1 MQAKAE
7 VLEVWARQ
15 KKSMPLQSLTRSSFI
30 STWPIRFNP
39 CTLATVK
46 NPLIISLLILSISCF
61 AQETE
66 YANPLSGE
74 LILSGNFG
82 EVRGNHFHSGLDLK
96 TGGIEGKSVYAIADG
111 FVSRIAVSE
120 GGFGKAIYLE
130 HPNGKTSVYAHL
142 QQFAPEFA
150 AYVKR
155 QQYAKQSFKVNLTL
169 PFAKFQV
176 KKGQLI
182 AKSGNSGGSGGP
194 HVHFEVRETN
204 GQIPTN
210 PLNHGFKVKDSKHP
224 ELQKLWIYSHSKSG
238 HVDGL
243 IEEKGFK
250 LNGKSGNYSLTN
262 DTIYAFGKL
271 SFGIAALDRF
281 SSSRNVCGIYSINV
295 KVNGATIHK
304 QQIDKFPFAKKRMV
318 NCHIDYEKRIDDRH
332 FVHRTYIA
340 PGNKL
345 DLYPT
350 IKDGGTIF
358 IENGKTYKV
367 EVDVQDHAGNTSNI
381 AFTILGQKHQGSVIS
396 EKEVITDM
404 FPPKQDNSFTNNSVR
419 INIPKGCLYD
429 TLRFKYD
436 LKPSCKECISPV
448 HSIGKLT
455 NTPLH
460 KSMTVSIKL
469 DDVSE
474 DVALKAVMVS
484 FDKKGSPI
492 AEGGT
497 VKWNWMTA
505 TTRSFGDYAVML
517 DSLAPILRPKNFQDQ
532 TSYPNLD
539 TLKFHL
545 EDDLSGIRSY
555 SGTLNGKWVL
565 LEFDPKNDLLYYVK
579 DERFSKGLNTFRLK
593 VSDKVGNVKELSVTI
608 Q

>member
-1 MQAKAE
+1 M
-7 VLEVWARQ
+7 R
-15 KKSMPLQSLTRSSFI
+15 I
-30 STWPIRFNP
+30 PI
-39 CTLATVK
+39 
-46 NPLIISLLILSISCF
+46 IISFLSLSISCF
-61 AQETE
+61 AQDSE

-96 TGGIEGKSVYAIADG
+96 TGGVEGKSVYAIADG

-120 GGFGKAIYLE
+120 DGFGKAIYLE

-142 QQFAPEFA
+142 SDFAPEFA
-150 AYVKR
+150 QHVKD
-155 QQYAKQSFKVNLTL
+155 QQYAKQSFEVNLTL
-169 PFAKFQV
+169 PFGKFPV

-194 HVHFEVRETN
+194 HVHFEVRETI

-210 PLNHGFKVKDSKHP
+210 PLNHGFKVQDSKHP
-224 ELQKLWIYSHSKSG
+224 ELQKLWVYSHSENG

-243 IEEKGFK
+243 IKEKGIK
-250 LNGKSGNYSLTN
+250 LNGTSGNYSIGK
-262 DTIYAFGKL
+262 DTIKASGII

-281 SSSRNVCGIYSINV
+281 TSARNVCGIYSMHV
-295 KVNGATIHK
+295 KVNGTTIHK
-304 QQIDKFPFAKKRMV
+304 QQMDKFPFSKKRMV
-318 NCHIDYEKRIDDRH
+318 NCHIDYEKRIEDQH
-332 FVHRTYIA
+332 FVYRSYIA

-350 IKDGGTIF
+350 LKDGGTIQVKK
-358 IENGKTYKV
+358 GKSYNIQ
-367 EVDVQDHAGNTSNI
+367 VDVLDHTGNISKI
-381 AFTILGQKHQGSVIS
+381 SFTILGQERKGSS
-396 EKEVITDM
+396 LSTQEEITDI

-419 INIPKGCLYD
+419 VNIPVGCLYD
-429 TLRFKYD
+429 TLKFKHE
-436 LKPSCKECISPV
+436 LKPACEDCVSPV

-455 NTPLH
+455 DTPLH

-469 DDVSE
+469 DEVLE
-474 DVALKAVMVS
+474 VTAQKAVMVS
-484 FDKKGSPI
+484 FDRKGNPI

-497 VKWNWMTA
+497 IKWNWMTA

-517 DSLAPILRPKNFQDQ
+517 DSLAPILRPKNFQNEM
-532 TSYPNLD
+532 SYPYLD
-539 TLKFHL
+539 TVKFHL
-545 EDDLSGIRSY
+545 EDDLSGISSY

-579 DERFSKGLNTFRLK
+579 DDRFSKGLNNFRIK

>member
-1 MQAKAE
+1 M
-7 VLEVWARQ
+7 VSVIRLE
-15 KKSMPLQSLTRSSFI
+15 
-30 STWPIRFNP
+30 P
-39 CTLATVK
+39 CTLPTVRILLTFLITVWIAT
-46 NPLIISLLILSISCF
+46 SF
-61 AQETE
+61 AQD
-66 YANPLSGE
+66 YANPLNGE

-96 TGGIEGKSVYAIADG
+96 TGGVEGKSVFAIADG

-142 QQFAPEFA
+142 SEFAPEIA
-150 AYVKR
+150 KYVKD
-155 QQYAKQSFKVNLTL
+155 QQYEKESFKVNLTL
-169 PFAKFQV
+169 PFGKFPV

-182 AKSGNSGGSGGP
+182 AQSGNSGSSGGP

-224 ELQKLWIYSHSKSG
+224 ELQKLWIYSHSESG
-238 HVDGL
+238 HVEGMIKELGL
-243 IEEKGFK
+243 K
-250 LNGKSGNYSLTN
+250 LNGKSGDYSTSK
-262 DTIYAFGKL
+262 DTIKASGQI

-281 SSSRNVCGIYSINV
+281 TSSKNVCGIYSMDV
-295 KVNGATIHK
+295 KVNGNTIHK

-318 NCHIDYEKRIDDRH
+318 NCHIDYEKRKTDRH
-332 FVHRTYIA
+332 FVYRTYIA

-350 IKDGGTIF
+350 IKDGGTLLVEI
-358 IENGKTYKV
+358 GKSYKV
-367 EVDVQDHAGNTSNI
+367 EVDVLDHAGNTSKI
-381 AFTILGQKHQGSVIS
+381 QFTILGQDWKGSS
-396 EKEVITDM
+396 LTQKEKITDL

-419 INIPKGCLYD
+419 VNIPNGCLYD
-429 TLRFKYD
+429 TLKFKYD
-436 LKPSCKECISPV
+436 LNPPCDDCASPV

-455 NTPLH
+455 DTPLH

-469 DDVSE
+469 DKVSE
-474 DVALKAVMVS
+474 AAASKAIMVS
-484 FDKKGSPI
+484 FDNKGNPI
-492 AEGGT
+492 AEGGSI
-497 VKWNWMTA
+497 KWNWITA
-505 TTRSFGDYAVML
+505 TTHSFGDYAVML

-565 LEFDPKNDLLYYVK
+565 LEYDPKNDLLYYVK
-579 DERFSKGLNTFRLK
+579 DERMVKGLNTFRLK
-593 VSDKVGNVKELSVTI
+593 ARDKVGNLKELNVTI

>member
-1 MQAKAE
+1 
-7 VLEVWARQ
+7 VVGS
-15 KKSMPLQSLTRSSFI
+15 KSQNIRYHNCNTLLNMRVNCQLNTMRLLLTFSI
-30 STWPIRFNP
+30 
-39 CTLATVK
+39 
-46 NPLIISLLILSISCF
+46 LICSLLGI

-96 TGGIEGKSVYAIADG
+96 TGGVEGKSVYAIADG

-120 GGFGKAIYLE
+120 GGFGNAIYLE

-142 QQFAPEFA
+142 QQFVPEFA
-150 AYVKR
+150 AYVKG
-155 QQYAKQSFKVNLTL
+155 QQYAKQSFEVNLTL
-169 PFAKFQV
+169 SIDKFPV
-176 KKGQLI
+176 KRGQLI
-182 AKSGNSGGSGGP
+182 AISGNSGGSGGP

-224 ELQKLWIYSHSKSG
+224 ELQKLWIYNHAESG

-250 LNGKSGNYSLTN
+250 LNGKSGNYSITQ
-262 DTIYAFGKL
+262 DTIKASGIL

-281 SSSRNVCGIYSINV
+281 SSSRNVCGIYSMDV
-295 KVNGATIHK
+295 KVNGVTIHK
-304 QQIDKFPFAKKRMV
+304 QQIDKFPFDKKRMV

-332 FVHRTYIA
+332 FVYRTYIA

-350 IKDGGTIF
+350 IKDGGTIL

-367 EVDVQDHAGNTSNI
+367 EVDVQDHAGNTSKI
-381 AFTILGQKHQGSVIS
+381 AFTILGQKRQGSFLS
-396 EKEVITDM
+396 EKEEFTDL
-404 FPPKQDNSFTNNSVR
+404 FPPEQDNSFTKNSVR
-419 INIPKGCLYD
+419 VNIPNGCLYD
-429 TLRFKYD
+429 TLKFKYD
-436 LKPSCKECISPV
+436 LKPACDDCISPV

-455 NTPLH
+455 NTPLD

-469 DDVSE
+469 DEVSE
-474 DVALKAVMVS
+474 ATASKAVMVS
-484 FDKKGSPI
+484 FDRKGNPI

-517 DSLAPILRPKNFQDQ
+517 DSLAPELRPKNFKDQ
-532 TSYPNLD
+532 TSTAGID

-545 EDDLSGIRSY
+545 EDDLAGIRSY

-579 DERFSKGLNTFRLK
+579 DERFLKGQNTFRLK

>member
-1 MQAKAE
+1 M
-7 VLEVWARQ
+7 L
-15 KKSMPLQSLTRSSFI
+15 LSF
-30 STWPIRFNP
+30 
-39 CTLATVK
+39 
-46 NPLIISLLILSISCF
+46 F
-61 AQETE
+61 AVGQENQ
-66 YANPLSGE
+66 YVNPLSGE

-96 TGGIEGKSVYAIADG
+96 TGGVEGKPVYAIAAG

-142 QQFAPEFA
+142 REFAPELA
-150 AYVKR
+150 AYVKE
-155 QQYAKQSFKVNLTL
+155 QQYAKQSFEVNLN
-169 PFAKFQV
+169 PPAGKFAV
-176 KKGQLI
+176 KKGALI

-210 PLNHGFKVKDSKHP
+210 PLNHGFEVKDSKHP

-238 HVDGL
+238 HIAGL
-243 IEEKGFK
+243 IKEKGFK
-250 LNGKSGNYSLTN
+250 LNGKSGNYSFSK
-262 DTIYAFGKL
+262 DTITASGIL

-281 SSSRNVCGIYSINV
+281 SSSQNVCGIYSMDV
-295 KVNGATIHK
+295 KVNGTTIHY
-304 QQIDKFPFAKKRMV
+304 QQIDKFPFSKKRMV
-318 NCHIDYEKRIDDRH
+318 NCHIDYEKRVTERQ
-332 FVHRTYIA
+332 FVYRTYIA

-345 DLYPT
+345 ELYPT
-350 IKDGGTIF
+350 IENGGKVNV
-358 IENGKTYKV
+358 EKGKTYRV
-367 EVDVQDHAGNTSNI
+367 EVDVLDHAGNSSKISFVIVGQERKGPALI
-381 AFTILGQKHQGSVIS
+381 A
-396 EKEVITDM
+396 KEEITDI

-419 INIPKGCLYD
+419 VSIPNGCLYD
-429 TLRFKYD
+429 TLKYKYD
-436 LKPSCKECISPV
+436 LKRACEDCISPV

-455 NTPLH
+455 DTPLD

-469 DDVSE
+469 DKVSE
-474 DVALKAVMVS
+474 AAASKAVMVS
-484 FDKKGSPI
+484 FDRKGNPI

-497 VKWNWMTA
+497 IKWNWMTA

-517 DSLAPILRPKNFQDQ
+517 DSLAPILRPKNFQNEM
-532 TSYPNLD
+532 SYPNLD

-579 DERFSKGLNTFRLK
+579 DERFISGQNTIRIK
-593 VSDKVGNVKELSVTI
+593 AQDKVGNVKELSVTV